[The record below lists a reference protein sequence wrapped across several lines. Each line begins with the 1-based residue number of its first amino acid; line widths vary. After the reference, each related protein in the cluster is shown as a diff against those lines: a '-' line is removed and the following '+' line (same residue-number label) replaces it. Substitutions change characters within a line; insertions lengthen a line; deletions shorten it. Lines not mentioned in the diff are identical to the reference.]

1 MLVVETN
8 HQIILLYFREGLSM
22 RKIVKQF
29 NICRASVKLQTYYP
43 EHYNTLQSLLEKY
56 LELKCFL
63 IKKQRYKPQSLMTGA
78 FAFYFEPFLI
88 RGLSAIRHNV
98 SGSLFSISAN

>member
-8 HQIILLYFREGLSM
+8 HQIILLYFREGLSI

-29 NICRASVKLQTYYP
+29 NICRASVKLQTYYA

-78 FAFYFEPFLI
+78 FAFYFEPF
-88 RGLSAIRHNV
+88 
-98 SGSLFSISAN
+98 